1 MVNIGKKPGARV
13 VKNRCRPCKN
23 ENAADKNEVQAD
35 FPNLSII
42 LKDDPDFWDDRISE

>member
-1 MVNIGKKPGARV
+1 MMVNIGKKPGAQV

-35 FPNLSII
+35 FPKSIYY
-42 LKDDPDFWDDRISE
+42 LKR